1 MHALDYTIE
10 NSSAARIA
18 FLGDYVPRQCGIATF
33 THDLSE
39 AIADESAQSEVFI
52 CAVNDRAGGY
62 HYSDRVR
69 IEIEEKDLRSYRSA
83 ADFLNFSAVDILCV
97 QHEFGIYG
105 GTAGSHLLGLL
116 DEVRMPV
123 ITTLHTILREPDAGQ
138 RRVMREILDRSDRVV
153 AMAHKGSE
161 ILTEIYGVAAN
172 KISQIPHGIPDL
184 PFDASSHY
192 KAQFGFA
199 GKKVLFTFGLLS
211 PAKGIEYAI
220 RALPQI
226 IAAHP
231 QVVYV
236 VLGATHPNLL
246 ASEGETYRLS
256 LERLAADLGVS
267 KQVIFYNQYVSS
279 NDLREFIGAT
289 DIYIT
294 PYISET
300 QITSGTLAYL
310 FGAGKAVVSTP
321 YWHAQEL
328 LADNS
333 GQLVPFRDASAIAI
347 AVCRYLE
354 DEAGLALTQARA
366 YASGRRMV
374 WSEVAR
380 AYLKLFRDVRSE
392 HRVAPRH
399 AFAEWTL
406 DSRAEFVPPL
416 RTDHVARMT
425 DSTGILQHAIVALP
439 NFAEGYCTDDN
450 ARAFILT
457 CMLVELGDD
466 AMRISQEKLATNYLA
481 YLWYALDGDRF
492 RNFMSYE
499 RIWRDSAGSEDSH
512 ARAVWAAG
520 TGVARSQNISHR
532 TLCVMMFRRA
542 IYITEAFTS
551 PRAWAF
557 ALLGINEYLHR
568 FSGDSAIQAI
578 RARLTQKLLQR
589 YRDTATEGWQW
600 FENVVSYDNA
610 RISQALII
618 SGQQNSDS
626 EALSVGLES
635 LDWLESVQKSPNGCF
650 RPVGS
655 NGFYVKG
662 ETKAIYD
669 QQPLEAGAMIAA
681 CLSAYRATHDIH
693 RIQTARRTFEWFMG
707 RNDLGVSLY
716 DATTGGCRDGLH
728 ADRLNENQGAE
739 STLAFHLARADLDLI
754 EHEFSTRVSLL

>member
-1 MHALDYTIE
+1 
-10 NSSAARIA
+10 
-18 FLGDYVPRQCGIATF
+18 VPRQCGIATF

-39 AIADESAQSEVFI
+39 AIALESSQSEVFI

-62 HYSDRVR
+62 EYSDRVR

-83 ADFLNFSAVDILCV
+83 ADFLNFSEVDILCV

-105 GTAGSHLLGLL
+105 GTAGSHLLSLL
-116 DEVRMPV
+116 NEVRMPV
-123 ITTLHTILREPDAGQ
+123 ITTLHTILREPNAGQ
-138 RRVMREILDRSDRVV
+138 RRVMNELLQRSDRIV
-153 AMAHKGSE
+153 AMAHKGAE
-161 ILTEIYGVAAN
+161 ILTEVYGAAPE
-172 KISQIPHGIPDL
+172 KIVQIPHGIPDL

-220 RALPQI
+220 RALPEI

-279 NDLREFIGAT
+279 HDLREFIGAT

-294 PYISET
+294 PYLSEA

-328 LADNS
+328 LAENA
-333 GQLVPFRDASAIAI
+333 GQLAPFRDAPAIAK
-347 AVCRYLE
+347 AVCHFLE
-354 DEAGLALTQARA
+354 DEHSLTQTQRRA
-366 YASGRRMV
+366 YASGRHMV

-380 AYLKLFRDVRSE
+380 AYLKLFREVRRE
-392 HRVAPRH
+392 HLVAPRH

-416 RTDHVARMT
+416 KTDHVARMT
-425 DSTGILQHAIVALP
+425 DSTGILQHAIITVP

-457 CMLVELGDD
+457 CLLVELGDD
-466 AMRISQEKLATNYLA
+466 EMRVSQEKLATNYLA

-499 RIWRDSAGSEDSH
+499 RIWHDLAGSEDSH

-520 TGVARSQNISHR
+520 TGVARSQNASHR
-532 TLCVMMFRRA
+532 TLCAMMFKRA
-542 IYITEAFTS
+542 IFLTESFTS

-557 ALLGINEYLHR
+557 ALLGTHEYLRR
-568 FSGDSAIQAI
+568 FSGDSVIQTI
-578 RARLTQKLLQR
+578 RARLTHKLLQS
-589 YRDTATEGWQW
+589 YRDTVTEDWHW
-600 FENVVSYDNA
+600 FEEVVSYDNA
-610 RISQALII
+610 RISQALITT
-618 SGQQNSDS
+618 GQQNGDS
-626 EALSVGLES
+626 EALTVGLES
-635 LDWLESVQKSPNGCF
+635 LAWLVAVQKAPEGCF

-655 NGFYVKG
+655 NGFYKKG
-662 ETKAIYD
+662 EAMAIYD
-669 QQPLEAGAMIAA
+669 QQPLEAGSMVAA
-681 CLSAYRATHDIH
+681 CLSAYRVTHEIH
-693 RIQTARRTFEWFMG
+693 WMQTARRTFEWFIG

-739 STLAFHLARADLDLI
+739 STLAFHLARADLDLV
-754 EHEFSTRVSLL
+754 EHEFSNWVSLN